1 MSVGA
6 HTRLFRQG
14 PRGTLES
21 TAVSVIQ
28 RIPRHCSVPF
38 DPSGTRELP
47 FTRAD
52 GTVVEAPLMSR
63 RGGFRY
69 YAGRDYQA
77 VRLPYSGDRL
87 SMVIVLR
94 ARGSTSIDGSR
105 GWTPGHGLN

>member
-1 MSVGA
+1 
-6 HTRLFRQG
+6 
-14 PRGTLES
+14 
-21 TAVSVIQ
+21 
-28 RIPRHCSVPF
+28 
-38 DPSGTRELP
+38 
-47 FTRAD
+47 
-52 GTVVEAPLMSR
+52 MSR